1 LRFSASLAAHL
12 HSICAGKTVSMKPLT
27 SSARIFIGATIL
39 CGLAVLAFGFYRAQ
53 WTDLGPFLC
62 YFVLAMLASGMKVKL
77 PGVTGTMSVIFLF
90 ILIGIHELSMAE
102 TLLISLA
109 GTLVQCYWKTRTN
122 PRPIQV
128 LFNVASM
135 STAVGVASYAYHASA
150 GMLRNS
156 PPLMLIL
163 AATVF
168 FVLNTVPVSCVI
180 ALTEGKSLQKIWAEC
195 YFWSFPYY
203 LAGAAIAAL
212 TSLVQHYAGW
222 QSSLLVMPVIYSIYR
237 SYNVYLGLL
246 DGEKKHVE
254 EVAALHMRTIE
265 ALALAIEAKDQMAHS
280 HLQRVRVYAVE
291 MGRELGLDDNE
302 LNALRAAALLH
313 DIGKLAVPEHILSKP
328 GRLTAEEFEKMK
340 IHPIVGGEILEQ
352 VQFPYPVVPIV
363 KAHHEKWDGSG
374 YPLGLRGEEIPIGA
388 RILAAVDCLDAVA
401 SDRQYRKALPLEEAM
416 AVVAAGSGTQYEP
429 RIVEILGRRYK
440 ELERLATAKSAE
452 RARLS
457 INLRVPNGKAPA
469 AGFERTIAAHRSP
482 NASSVDF
489 LASIAAARQEVQML
503 FELSHDLGNS
513 LSLDETLSVLAARLK
528 HLIPYDSIVVYAF
541 DEGELLPQYVV
552 GNHSRALSSLRI
564 PIGSGI
570 SGWVAQNRKPIVNGD
585 PVLEPGYINDAT
597 AATVLR
603 SALAIPLEGT
613 EGVVGVLTLYRAE
626 SDAFSRDQLRIL
638 MGISS
643 KLALTM
649 QNALKYRVAEDSAT
663 TDYLTGLPNARSLF
677 LHLDSELARAKR
689 SKSGLTVFVCDLNGF
704 KQVNDRFG
712 HLEGNR
718 VLKLFADKLKDTCR
732 EYDYVARMGGD
743 EFVLVMP
750 GLSAEAVA
758 KKEAQLSLLAAAA
771 GREVCGQDVV
781 SLSIGEALYPTD
793 AADAEQL
800 LVEADRRM
808 YSKKQQHRNELR
820 TANPLLNGNFESLAV
835 H

>member
-1 LRFSASLAAHL
+1 ML
-12 HSICAGKTVSMKPLT
+12 M
-27 SSARIFIGATIL
+27 
-39 CGLAVLAFGFYRAQ
+39 GLYRAS
-53 WTDLGPFLC
+53 WPDLGPFIC
-62 YFVLAMLASGMKVKL
+62 YFILAMLASGMKIKL

-90 ILIGIHELSMAE
+90 ILIGIHELSIAE
-102 TLLISLA
+102 TLMISLA
-109 GTLVQCYWKTRTN
+109 GTLVQCYWKTRT
-122 PRPIQV
+122 RPKAVQV
-128 LFNVASM
+128 LFNVSSM
-135 STAVGVASYAYHASA
+135 STAVGVAAYAYRESA
-150 GMLRNS
+150 GILRNS

-168 FVLNTVPVSCVI
+168 FVLNTAPVSCII
-180 ALTEGKSLQKIWAEC
+180 ALTEGKSLRKIWSEC

-237 SYNVYLGLL
+237 SYSVYLGLL

-254 EVAALHMRTIE
+254 EVASLHMRTIE
-265 ALALAIEAKDQMAHS
+265 ALALAIEAKDQMTHS

-291 MGRELGLDDNE
+291 LGRELGLDESE
-302 LNALRAAALLH
+302 LNALRAASVLH

-328 GRLTAEEFEKMK
+328 GRLTVEEFEKMK

-363 KAHHEKWDGSG
+363 RAHHEKWDGSG
-374 YPLGLRGEEIPIGA
+374 YPQGLKGEEIPIGA
-388 RILAAVDCLDAVA
+388 RILSVVDCLDAVA
-401 SDRQYRKALPLEEAM
+401 SDRKYRKALPLDEAM
-416 AVVAAGSGTQYEP
+416 AVVAAGSGSQYDP
-429 RIVEILGRRYK
+429 QIVDILQRRYV
-440 ELERLATAKSAE
+440 ELERMATKQTAE
-452 RARLS
+452 RAKLS
-457 INLRVPNGKAPA
+457 VDLKVANGKAPA
-469 AGFERTIAAHRSP
+469 SGFERSIPLPRSG
-482 NASSVDF
+482 NGTSVDF

-513 LSLDETLSVLAARLK
+513 LSLDETLSVLAVRLK
-528 HLIPYDSIVVYAF
+528 HLIPYDSIAIYAASN
-541 DEGELLPQYVV
+541 GELLPQYVG
-552 GNHSRALSSLRI
+552 GNNFRTLSSLRI

-570 SGWVAQNRKPIVNGD
+570 SGWVAENRKCIVNGD
-585 PVLEPGYINDAT
+585 PSLEPGYLSDPQSKTGA
-597 AATVLR
+597 LR
-603 SALAIPLEGT
+603 SALSIPLEGT
-613 EGVVGVLTLYRAE
+613 EGVVGVLTLYRPE
-626 SDAFSRDQLRIL
+626 VDAFSRDQLRIL
-638 MGISS
+638 MAISS

-689 SKSGLTVFVCDLNGF
+689 SSGGLTVFVCDLDGF

-718 VLKLFADKLKDTCR
+718 VLRLFADKLKETCR

-750 GLSAEAVA
+750 GLSADAVA
-758 KKEAQLSLLAAAA
+758 KKAAQLSVLAAAA

-781 SLSIGEALYPTD
+781 SLSIGEAFYPDD
-793 AADAEQL
+793 AVDAEQL

-808 YSKKQQHRNELR
+808 YSKKQKHRNDLR
-820 TANPLLNGNFESLAV
+820 TTSPLLNLHTQSLAV

>member
-1 LRFSASLAAHL
+1 
-12 HSICAGKTVSMKPLT
+12 MKPLS
-27 SSARIFIGATIL
+27 SSARAFIALTII
-39 CGLAVLAFGFYRAQ
+39 CGCAVMLMGLYRAS
-53 WTDLGPFLC
+53 WPDLGPFIC
-62 YFVLAMLASGMKVKL
+62 YFLLAMLASGMKIKL

-90 ILIGIHELSMAE
+90 ILIGIHELSIAE
-102 TLLISLA
+102 TLMISLA
-109 GTLVQCYWKTRTN
+109 GTLVQCYWKTRT
-122 PRPIQV
+122 RPKAVQV
-128 LFNVASM
+128 LFNVSSM
-135 STAVGVASYAYHASA
+135 STAVGVAAYVYRESA
-150 GMLRNS
+150 GFLRNS

-168 FVLNTVPVSCVI
+168 FVLNTAPVSCII
-180 ALTEGKSLQKIWAEC
+180 ALTEGKSLRKIWSEC

-237 SYNVYLGLL
+237 SYSVYLGLL

-254 EVAALHMRTIE
+254 EVAGLHMRTIE
-265 ALALAIEAKDQMAHS
+265 ALALAIEAKDQMTHS
-280 HLQRVRVYAVE
+280 HLQRVRVYALE
-291 MGRELGLDDNE
+291 LGRELGLDENE
-302 LNALRAAALLH
+302 LNALRAAAVLH

-328 GRLTAEEFEKMK
+328 GRLTVEEFEKMK

-352 VQFPYPVVPIV
+352 VRFPYPVVPIV
-363 KAHHEKWDGSG
+363 RAHHEKWDGSG
-374 YPLGLRGEEIPIGA
+374 YPQGLKGEEIPIGA
-388 RILAAVDCLDAVA
+388 RILSVVDCLDAVA
-401 SDRQYRKALPLEEAM
+401 SDRKYRKALPLDEAM
-416 AVVAAGSGTQYEP
+416 AVVAAGSGTQYDP
-429 RIVEILGRRYK
+429 QIVEILQRRYV
-440 ELERLATAKSAE
+440 ELERMATKQTAE
-452 RARLS
+452 RAKLS
-457 INLRVPNGKAPA
+457 VDLKVAHGRAPA
-469 AGFERTIAAHRSP
+469 SGLERSVAMPRSG
-482 NASSVDF
+482 NGTSVDF

-513 LSLDETLSVLAARLK
+513 LSLDETLSVLAVRLK
-528 HLIPYDSIVVYAF
+528 HLIPYDSIAIYAASN
-541 DEGELLPQYVV
+541 GELLPQYVG
-552 GNHSRALSSLRI
+552 GNNFRALSSLRI

-570 SGWVAQNRKPIVNGD
+570 SGWVAENRKCIVNGD
-585 PVLEPGYINDAT
+585 PSLEPGYLSDPQT
-597 AATVLR
+597 SPLR

-613 EGVVGVLTLYRAE
+613 EGVVGVLTLYRPE
-626 SDAFSRDQLRIL
+626 LDAFSRDQLRIL
-638 MGISS
+638 MAISS

-689 SKSGLTVFVCDLNGF
+689 GNGGLTVFVCDLDGF

-718 VLKLFADKLKDTCR
+718 VLRLFADKLKETCR

-750 GLSAEAVA
+750 GLSADAVA
-758 KKEAQLSLLAAAA
+758 KKAAQLSVLAAAA

-781 SLSIGEALYPTD
+781 SLSIGEAFYPDD

-808 YSKKQQHRNELR
+808 YSKKQKHRNDLR
-820 TANPLLNGNFESLAV
+820 TASPLLNLHIQSLAV

>member
-1 LRFSASLAAHL
+1 
-12 HSICAGKTVSMKPLT
+12 MKPL
-27 SSARIFIGATIL
+27 SKPARAFIAITIV
-39 CGLAVLAFGFYRAQ
+39 CGCAVMLMGLYRAS
-53 WTDLGPFLC
+53 WPDLGPFIC
-62 YFVLAMLASGMKVKL
+62 YFILAMLASGMKIKL

-90 ILIGIHELSMAE
+90 ILIGIHELSIAE
-102 TLLISLA
+102 TLMISLA
-109 GTLVQCYWKTRTN
+109 GTLVQCYWKTRT
-122 PRPIQV
+122 RPKAVQV
-128 LFNVASM
+128 LFNVSSM
-135 STAVGVASYAYHASA
+135 STAVGVAAYAYRESA
-150 GMLRNS
+150 GLLRNS

-168 FVLNTVPVSCVI
+168 FVLNTAPVSCII
-180 ALTEGKSLQKIWAEC
+180 ALTEGKSLRKIWSEC

-237 SYNVYLGLL
+237 SYSVYLGLL

-254 EVAALHMRTIE
+254 EVAGLHMRTIE
-265 ALALAIEAKDQMAHS
+265 ALALAIEAKDQMTHS

-291 MGRELGLDDNE
+291 LGRELGLDQSE
-302 LNALRAAALLH
+302 LNALRAAAVLH

-328 GRLTAEEFEKMK
+328 GRLTVEEFEKMK

-352 VQFPYPVVPIV
+352 VRFPYPVVPIV
-363 KAHHEKWDGSG
+363 RAHHEKWDGTG
-374 YPLGLRGEEIPIGA
+374 YPQGLRGDEIPIGA
-388 RILAAVDCLDAVA
+388 RILSVVDCLDAVA
-401 SDRQYRKALPLEEAM
+401 SDRKYRKALPLDEAM
-416 AVVAAGSGTQYEP
+416 AVVAAGSGTQYDP
-429 RIVEILGRRYK
+429 QIVDILQRRYVD
-440 ELERLATAKSAE
+440 LERMATKQTAE
-452 RARLS
+452 RAKLS
-457 INLRVPNGKAPA
+457 VDLKVANGKAPA
-469 AGFERTIAAHRSP
+469 SGLERSIPIPRSG
-482 NASSVDF
+482 NGTSVDF

-513 LSLDETLSVLAARLK
+513 LSLDETLSVLAVRLK
-528 HLIPYDSIVVYAF
+528 HLIPYDSIAIYAASN
-541 DEGELLPQYVV
+541 GELLPQYVG
-552 GNHSRALSSLRI
+552 GNNFRALSSLRI

-570 SGWVAQNRKPIVNGD
+570 SGWVAENRKCIVNGD
-585 PVLEPGYINDAT
+585 PSLEPGYLSDPQTSA
-597 AATVLR
+597 LR

-613 EGVVGVLTLYRAE
+613 EGVVGVLSLYRPE
-626 SDAFSRDQLRIL
+626 LDAFSRDQLRIL
-638 MGISS
+638 MAISS

-689 SKSGLTVFVCDLNGF
+689 SNGGLTVFVCDLDGF

-718 VLKLFADKLKDTCR
+718 VLRLFADKLKEACR

-750 GLSAEAVA
+750 GLSADAVA
-758 KKEAQLSLLAAAA
+758 KKAAQLSALAAAA

-781 SLSIGEALYPTD
+781 SLSIGEAFYPDD

-808 YSKKQQHRNELR
+808 YSKKQKQRNDLR
-820 TANPLLNGNFESLAV
+820 TTNPLLNLHTQSLAV

>member
-1 LRFSASLAAHL
+1 
-12 HSICAGKTVSMKPLT
+12 MKPLST
-27 SSARIFIGATIL
+27 PARAFLAITIV
-39 CGLAVLAFGFYRAQ
+39 CGFVVLALGFYHAA
-53 WTDLGPFLC
+53 WPDLGPFFC
-62 YFVLAMLASGMKVKL
+62 YFVLAMLASGMKIKL

-90 ILIGIHELSMAE
+90 ILIGIHELSIAE
-102 TLLISLA
+102 TLVISLA
-109 GTLVQCYWKTRTN
+109 GTLVQCYWKTRT
-122 PRPIQV
+122 RPKAIQV

-135 STAVGVASYAYHASA
+135 STAVGVAAYAYRESA
-150 GMLRNS
+150 GILRNS

-168 FVLNTVPVSCVI
+168 FVLNTAPVSCVI
-180 ALTEGKSLQKIWAEC
+180 ALTEGKSLRKIWSEC

-222 QSSLLVMPVIYSIYR
+222 QSSLLVMPVIYSIFR
-237 SYNVYLGLL
+237 SYSVYLGLL

-265 ALALAIEAKDQMAHS
+265 ALALAIEAKDQMTHS

-291 MGRELGLDDNE
+291 IGRELGLDESE
-302 LNALRAAALLH
+302 LNALRAAAVLH

-328 GRLTAEEFEKMK
+328 GRLTVEEFEKMK

-363 KAHHEKWDGSG
+363 KAHHEKWDGTG
-374 YPLGLRGEEIPIGA
+374 YPQGLRGEEIPIGA
-388 RILAAVDCLDAVA
+388 RILSAVDCLDAVA
-401 SDRQYRKALPLEEAM
+401 SDRKYRKALALDEAM
-416 AVVAAGSGTQYEP
+416 AVVAAGAGTQYDP
-429 RIVEILGRRYK
+429 HIVDILRRRYV
-440 ELERLATAKSAE
+440 ELERMATAQTAE
-452 RARLS
+452 RAKLS
-457 INLRVPNGKAPA
+457 VDLKIANGKAPA
-469 AGFERTIAAHRSP
+469 SGLERSIPLPRAGNGT
-482 NASSVDF
+482 SVDF

-513 LSLDETLSVLAARLK
+513 LSLDETLSVLAVRLK
-528 HLIPYDSIVVYAF
+528 HLIAYDSIAIYASTN
-541 DEGELLPQYVV
+541 DELLPQYVG
-552 GNHSRALSSLRI
+552 GNNFRALSSLRI
-564 PIGSGI
+564 PVGSGI
-570 SGWVAQNRKPIVNGD
+570 SGWVAENRKCIVNGD
-585 PVLEPGYINDAT
+585 PSLEPGYVSDSSVAG
-597 AATVLR
+597 ALR
-603 SALAIPLEGT
+603 SALSIPLEGT
-613 EGVVGVLTLYRAE
+613 EGVVGVLTLYRTE
-626 SDAFSRDQLRIL
+626 LDAFSRDQLRIL
-638 MGISS
+638 MAISS

-663 TDYLTGLPNARSLF
+663 TDYLTALPNARSLF

-689 SKSGLTVFVCDLNGF
+689 SNTALTVFVCDLDGF

-718 VLKLFADKLKDTCR
+718 VLRLFADKLKETCR

-750 GLSAEAVA
+750 GLSLEAIA
-758 KKEAQLSLLAAAA
+758 KKEAQLGLLAAAA
-771 GREVCGQDVV
+771 GREVCGHDVV
-781 SLSIGEALYPTD
+781 SLSVGEAFYPDD
-793 AADAEQL
+793 AVDAEQL

-808 YSKKQQHRNELR
+808 YSKKQKHRNELR
-820 TANPLLNGNFESLAV
+820 TTNPLLNLHIQSLAV

>member
-1 LRFSASLAAHL
+1 
-12 HSICAGKTVSMKPLT
+12 MKPLS
-27 SSARIFIGATIL
+27 SSARAFIATTIV
-39 CGLAVLAFGFYRAQ
+39 CGCAVMLMGLYRAS
-53 WTDLGPFLC
+53 WPDLGPFIC
-62 YFVLAMLASGMKVKL
+62 YFILAMLASGMKIKL

-90 ILIGIHELSMAE
+90 ILIGIHELSIAE
-102 TLLISLA
+102 TLMISLA
-109 GTLVQCYWKTRTN
+109 GTLVQCYWKTRT
-122 PRPIQV
+122 RPKAVQV
-128 LFNVASM
+128 LFNVSSM
-135 STAVGVASYAYHASA
+135 STAVGVAAYAYRESA
-150 GMLRNS
+150 GILRNS

-168 FVLNTVPVSCVI
+168 FVLNTAPVSCII
-180 ALTEGKSLQKIWAEC
+180 ALTEGKSLRKIWSEC

-237 SYNVYLGLL
+237 SYSVYLGLL

-254 EVAALHMRTIE
+254 EVASLHMRTIE
-265 ALALAIEAKDQMAHS
+265 ALALAIEAKDQMTHS

-291 MGRELGLDDNE
+291 LGRELGLDESE
-302 LNALRAAALLH
+302 LNALRAASVLH

-328 GRLTAEEFEKMK
+328 GRLTVEEFEKMK

-363 KAHHEKWDGSG
+363 RAHHEKWDGSG
-374 YPLGLRGEEIPIGA
+374 YPQGLKGEEIPIGA
-388 RILAAVDCLDAVA
+388 RILSVVDCLDAVA
-401 SDRQYRKALPLEEAM
+401 SDRKYRKALPLDEAM
-416 AVVAAGSGTQYEP
+416 AVVAAGSGSQYDP
-429 RIVEILGRRYK
+429 QIVDILQRRYV
-440 ELERLATAKSAE
+440 ELERMATKQTAE
-452 RARLS
+452 RAKLS
-457 INLRVPNGKAPA
+457 VDLKVANGKAPA
-469 AGFERTIAAHRSP
+469 SGFERSIPLPRSG
-482 NASSVDF
+482 NGTSVDF

-513 LSLDETLSVLAARLK
+513 LSLDETLSVLAVRLK
-528 HLIPYDSIVVYAF
+528 HLIPYDSIAIYAASN
-541 DEGELLPQYVV
+541 GELLPQYVG
-552 GNHSRALSSLRI
+552 GNNFRTLSSLRI

-570 SGWVAQNRKPIVNGD
+570 SGWVAENRKCIVNGD
-585 PVLEPGYINDAT
+585 PSLEPGYLSDPQSKTGA
-597 AATVLR
+597 LR
-603 SALAIPLEGT
+603 SALSIPLEGT
-613 EGVVGVLTLYRAE
+613 EGVVGVLTLYRPE
-626 SDAFSRDQLRIL
+626 VDAFSRDQLRIL
-638 MGISS
+638 MAISS

-689 SKSGLTVFVCDLNGF
+689 SSGGLTVFVCDLDGF

-718 VLKLFADKLKDTCR
+718 VLRLFADKLKETCR

-750 GLSAEAVA
+750 GLSADAVA
-758 KKEAQLSLLAAAA
+758 KKAAQLSVLAAAA

-781 SLSIGEALYPTD
+781 SLSIGEAFYPDD
-793 AADAEQL
+793 AVDAEQL

-808 YSKKQQHRNELR
+808 YSKKQKHRNDLR
-820 TANPLLNGNFESLAV
+820 TTSPLLNLHTQSLAV

>member
-1 LRFSASLAAHL
+1 
-12 HSICAGKTVSMKPLT
+12 MKPL
-27 SSARIFIGATIL
+27 SRPARAFIAITIV
-39 CGLAVLAFGFYRAQ
+39 CGCAVMLMGLYRAS
-53 WTDLGPFLC
+53 WPDLGPFIC
-62 YFVLAMLASGMKVKL
+62 YFLLAMLASGMKIKL

-90 ILIGIHELSMAE
+90 ILIGIHELSIAE
-102 TLLISLA
+102 TLMISLA
-109 GTLVQCYWKTRTN
+109 GTLVQCYWKTRT
-122 PRPIQV
+122 RPKAIQV
-128 LFNVASM
+128 MFNVASM
-135 STAVGVASYAYHASA
+135 STAVGVAAYAYSKSA
-150 GMLRNS
+150 GLLRNS

-168 FVLNTVPVSCVI
+168 FVLNTAPVSCII
-180 ALTEGKSLQKIWAEC
+180 ALTEGKSLRKIWSEC

-237 SYNVYLGLL
+237 SYSVYLGLL

-254 EVAALHMRTIE
+254 EVAGLHMRTIE
-265 ALALAIEAKDQMAHS
+265 ALALAIEAKDQMTHS

-291 MGRELGLDDNE
+291 LGRELGLDDSE
-302 LNALRAAALLH
+302 LNALRAAAVLH

-328 GRLTAEEFEKMK
+328 GRLTVEEFEKMK

-352 VQFPYPVVPIV
+352 VRFPYPVVPIV
-363 KAHHEKWDGSG
+363 RAHHEKWDGSG
-374 YPLGLRGEEIPIGA
+374 YPQGLKGDEIPIGA
-388 RILAAVDCLDAVA
+388 RILSVVDCLDAVA
-401 SDRQYRKALPLEEAM
+401 SDRKYRKALPLDEAM
-416 AVVAAGSGTQYEP
+416 AVVAAGAGTQYDP
-429 RIVEILGRRYK
+429 QIVDILQRRYVD
-440 ELERLATAKSAE
+440 LERMATKQTAE
-452 RARLS
+452 RAKLS
-457 INLRVPNGKAPA
+457 VDLKVANGKAPA
-469 AGFERTIAAHRSP
+469 SGLERSIPIPRSG
-482 NASSVDF
+482 NGTSVDF

-513 LSLDETLSVLAARLK
+513 LSLDETLSVLAVRLK
-528 HLIPYDSIVVYAF
+528 HLIPYDSIAIYAASN
-541 DEGELLPQYVV
+541 GELLPQYVG
-552 GNHSRALSSLRI
+552 GNNFRALSSLRI

-570 SGWVAQNRKPIVNGD
+570 SGWVAENRKCIVNGD
-585 PVLEPGYINDAT
+585 PSLEPGYLSDPEAKT
-597 AATVLR
+597 GALR

-613 EGVVGVLTLYRAE
+613 EGVVGVLTLYRPE
-626 SDAFSRDQLRIL
+626 VDAFSRDQLRIL
-638 MGISS
+638 MAISS

-689 SKSGLTVFVCDLNGF
+689 SNGGLTVFVCDLDGF

-718 VLKLFADKLKDTCR
+718 VLRLFADKLKETCR

-750 GLSAEAVA
+750 GLSADAVA
-758 KKEAQLSLLAAAA
+758 KKAAQLGVLAAAA

-781 SLSIGEALYPTD
+781 SLSIGEAFYPDD

-808 YSKKQQHRNELR
+808 YSKKQKHRNDLR
-820 TANPLLNGNFESLAV
+820 TTSPLVNLHTQSLAV

>member
-1 LRFSASLAAHL
+1 
-12 HSICAGKTVSMKPLT
+12 MKPL
-27 SSARIFIGATIL
+27 SNLARAFILATVV
-39 CGLAVLAFGFYRAQ
+39 CGFAVLALGIYDAA
-53 WTDLGPFLC
+53 WTNLGPFFC

-90 ILIGIHELSMAE
+90 ILIGIHELSVAE

-109 GTLVQCYWKTRTN
+109 GTLVQCYWHTRSR
-122 PRPIQV
+122 PKPIQV
-128 LFNVASM
+128 LFNVTSM
-135 STAVGVASYAYHASA
+135 STAVGVAAYAYKASA
-150 GMLRNS
+150 GLLRNS
-156 PPLMLIL
+156 PPLMLIV

-168 FVLNTVPVSCVI
+168 FVLNTAPVSCII
-180 ALTEGKSLQKIWAEC
+180 ALTEGKSIRKIWSEC

-222 QSSLLVMPVIYSIYR
+222 QSSLLVLPVIYSIYR
-237 SYNVYLGLL
+237 SYSLYLGLL

-265 ALALAIEAKDQMAHS
+265 ALALAIEAKDQMTHS

-291 MGRELGLDDNE
+291 IGRELGLDENE
-302 LNALRAAALLH
+302 LNALRAAAVLH

-340 IHPIVGGEILEQ
+340 IHPVVGAEILEQ
-352 VQFPYPVVPIV
+352 VQFPYAVVPIV
-363 KAHHEKWDGSG
+363 RAHHEKWDGSG
-374 YPLGLRGEEIPIGA
+374 YPQGLKGEEIPVGA
-388 RILAAVDCLDAVA
+388 RILSVVDCLDAVA
-401 SDRQYRKALPLEEAM
+401 SDRKYRKALALEEAM
-416 AVVAAGSGTQYEP
+416 AVVAAGAGTQYEP
-429 RIVEILGRRYK
+429 RIVEILARRYK
-440 ELERLATAKSAE
+440 ELERLATSQTAE
-452 RARLS
+452 RAKLS
-457 INLRVPNGKAPA
+457 VDLKIANGKAPA
-469 AGFERTIAAHRSP
+469 SGFERSVVPPRSG
-482 NASSVDF
+482 NGTSVDF

-513 LSLDETLSVLAARLK
+513 LSLDETLSVLAVRLK
-528 HLIPYDSIVVYAF
+528 HLIPYDSIAIYAMTE
-541 DEGELLPQYVV
+541 DELVPQYVG
-552 GNHSRALSSLRI
+552 GNNFRALSSLRI
-564 PIGSGI
+564 PVGSGI
-570 SGWVAQNRKPIVNGD
+570 SGWVAENRKSIVNGD
-585 PVLEPGYINDAT
+585 PTLEPGYLHDSRT
-597 AATVLR
+597 AGALR

-613 EGVVGVLTLYRAE
+613 EGVVGVLTLYRTE
-626 SDAFSRDQLRIL
+626 LDAFSRDQLRIL
-638 MGISS
+638 MAISS
-643 KLALTM
+643 KLALSM

-689 SKSGLTVFVCDLNGF
+689 ANSSLTVFVCDLNGF

-718 VLKLFADKLKDTCR
+718 VLRLFADKLKETCR

-750 GLSAEAVA
+750 GLSAEAVL
-758 KKEAQLSLLAAAA
+758 KKEAQLGVLAAAA

-781 SLSIGEALYPTD
+781 SLSIGEAFYPDD
-793 AADAEQL
+793 AVDAEQL

-808 YSKKQQHRNELR
+808 YAKKQKQRNELR
-820 TANPLLNGNFESLAV
+820 TTSPLLNLHTQSLAV

>member
-1 LRFSASLAAHL
+1 
-12 HSICAGKTVSMKPLT
+12 MKPL
-27 SSARIFIGATIL
+27 SRFARTFILATIV
-39 CGLAVLAFGFYRAQ
+39 CGFAVLALGFYHAE
-53 WTDLGPFLC
+53 WTNLGPFIC
-62 YFVLAMLASGMKVKL
+62 YFVLAMMASGMKVKL

-90 ILIGIHELSMAE
+90 ILIGIHELTVAE

-109 GTLVQCYWKTRTN
+109 GTLVQCYWTRS
-122 PRPIQV
+122 RPKAVQV
-128 LFNVASM
+128 LFNLSSM
-135 STAVGVASYAYHASA
+135 STAVGVAAYVYRASS
-150 GMLRNS
+150 GVLRGS

-168 FVLNTVPVSCVI
+168 FVLNTAPVSCII
-180 ALTEGKSLQKIWAEC
+180 ALTEGKSLRKIWSEC

-237 SYNVYLGLL
+237 SYSVYLGLL
-246 DGEKKHVE
+246 NGEKKHVE

-265 ALALAIEAKDQMAHS
+265 ALALAIEAKDQMTHS

-291 MGRELGLDDNE
+291 IGRELGLDDNE
-302 LNALRAAALLH
+302 LNALRAAAVLH

-340 IHPIVGGEILEQ
+340 IHPVVGAEILEQ

-363 KAHHEKWDGSG
+363 KAHHEKWDGTG
-374 YPLGLRGEEIPIGA
+374 YPVGLKGEEIPVGA
-388 RILAAVDCLDAVA
+388 RILAVVDCLDAVA
-401 SDRQYRKALPLEEAM
+401 SDRKYRKALQLDEAM
-416 AVVAAGSGTQYEP
+416 AVVAAGAGTQYDP
-429 RIVEILGRRYK
+429 NIVAILGRRYK
-440 ELERLATAKSAE
+440 ELERLATTKTAE
-452 RARLS
+452 RAKLS
-457 INLRVPNGKAPA
+457 VDLKIANGKAPA
-469 AGFERTIAAHRSP
+469 AGFERSITVPRSG
-482 NASSVDF
+482 NGTSVDF

-513 LSLDETLSVLAARLK
+513 LSLDETLSVLAVRLK
-528 HLIPYDSIVVYAF
+528 HLIPYDSIAIYAISE
-541 DEGELLPQYVV
+541 DELVPQYVG
-552 GNHSRALSSLRI
+552 GNNFRVLSSLRI
-564 PIGSGI
+564 PVGSGI
-570 SGWVAQNRKPIVNGD
+570 SGWVAENRKSIVNGD
-585 PVLEPGYINDAT
+585 PLLEPGYVEDARGNG
-597 AATVLR
+597 VLR
-603 SALAIPLEGT
+603 SALAIPLEGI
-613 EGVVGVLTLYRAE
+613 EGVVGVLTLYRTE
-626 SDAFSRDQLRIL
+626 LDAFSRDQLRIL
-638 MGISS
+638 MAISS
-643 KLALTM
+643 KLALSM

-689 SKSGLTVFVCDLNGF
+689 GNTGLTVFVCDLNGF

-718 VLKLFADKLKDTCR
+718 VLRLFADKLKESCR

-750 GLSAEAVA
+750 GLNAEAVA
-758 KKEAQLSLLAAAA
+758 RKEAQLAVLAAAA

-781 SLSIGEALYPTD
+781 SLSIGEAFYPDD
-793 AADAEQL
+793 AVDAEQL

-808 YSKKQQHRNELR
+808 YSKKQKHRNELR
-820 TANPLLNGNFESLAV
+820 TATPVLNLHTQSLAV

>member
-1 LRFSASLAAHL
+1 MKSL
-12 HSICAGKTVSMKPLT
+12 SNF
-27 SSARIFIGATIL
+27 ARIFIGVTIV
-39 CGLAVLAFGFYRAQ
+39 CGFAVLALGSYHAR
-53 WTDLGPFLC
+53 WTSLGPFLC
-62 YFVLAMLASGMKVKL
+62 YFTLAMLASGMKVKL

-90 ILIGIHELSMAE
+90 ILIGIHELTVAE

-109 GTLVQCYWKTRTN
+109 GTLVQCYWKTSR
-122 PRPIQV
+122 RPKAIQV

-135 STAVGVASYAYHASA
+135 STAVGVTAYAYQASA
-150 GMLRNS
+150 GLLRNS
-156 PPLMLIL
+156 PPMMLIL

-168 FVLNTVPVSCVI
+168 FVLNTAPVSCVI
-180 ALTEGKSLQKIWAEC
+180 ALTEGKSLRKIWSEC

-212 TSLVQHYAGW
+212 TSMVEHYAGW

-237 SYNVYLGLL
+237 SYSVYLGLL
-246 DGEKKHVE
+246 DGEKKHVG

-265 ALALAIEAKDQMAHS
+265 ALALAIEAKDQMTHS

-291 MGRELGLDDNE
+291 IGRELGLEENE
-302 LNALRAAALLH
+302 LNALRAAAVLH

-340 IHPIVGGEILEQ
+340 IHPVVGAEILEQ

-374 YPLGLRGEEIPIGA
+374 YPQGLKGEEIPVGA
-388 RILAAVDCLDAVA
+388 RILSVVDCLDAVA
-401 SDRQYRKALPLEEAM
+401 SDRKYRKALPLDEAM
-416 AVVAAGSGTQYEP
+416 AVVAAGSGTQYDP
-429 RIVEILGRRYK
+429 HIVDILQHRYR
-440 ELERLATAKSAE
+440 ELERLATSKTAE
-452 RARLS
+452 RAKLS
-457 INLRVPNGKAPA
+457 VDLKIANGKAPA
-469 AGFERTIAAHRSP
+469 AGFERSIAAPRSG
-482 NASSVDF
+482 NGTSVDF

-513 LSLDETLSVLAARLK
+513 LSLDETLSVLAVRLK
-528 HLIPYDSIVVYAF
+528 HLIPYDSIAIYAIN
-541 DEGELLPQYVV
+541 EGELIPQYVG
-552 GNHSRALSSLRI
+552 GNNFRALSSLRI
-564 PIGSGI
+564 PLGSGI
-570 SGWVAQNRKPIVNGD
+570 SGWVAENRKSIVNGD
-585 PVLEPGYINDAT
+585 PLLEPGYLHDFRASG
-597 AATVLR
+597 ALR

-613 EGVVGVLTLYRAE
+613 EGVVGVLTLYRTE
-626 SDAFSRDQLRIL
+626 LDAFSRDQLRIL
-638 MGISS
+638 MAISS
-643 KLALTM
+643 KLALSM

-689 SKSGLTVFVCDLNGF
+689 GNSALTVFVCDLNGF

-718 VLKLFADKLKDTCR
+718 VLRLFAEKLKESCR

-750 GLSAEAVA
+750 GLNAEAVA
-758 KKEAQLSLLAAAA
+758 KKEAQLAVLASAA

-781 SLSIGEALYPTD
+781 SLSVGQAFFPDD
-793 AADAEQL
+793 AVDAEQL
-800 LVEADRRM
+800 LVEADRSM
-808 YSKKQQHRNELR
+808 YSKKQKHRNELR
-820 TANPLLNGNFESLAV
+820 TASPLLNLHTQSLAV

>member
-1 LRFSASLAAHL
+1 ML
-12 HSICAGKTVSMKPLT
+12 M
-27 SSARIFIGATIL
+27 
-39 CGLAVLAFGFYRAQ
+39 GLYRAS
-53 WTDLGPFLC
+53 WPDLGPFIC
-62 YFVLAMLASGMKVKL
+62 YFLLAMLASGMKIKL

-90 ILIGIHELSMAE
+90 ILIGIHELSIAE
-102 TLLISLA
+102 TLMISLA
-109 GTLVQCYWKTRTN
+109 GTLVQCYWKTRT
-122 PRPIQV
+122 RPKAVQV

-135 STAVGVASYAYHASA
+135 STAVGVAAYAYRESGAL
-150 GMLRNS
+150 LRNS

-168 FVLNTVPVSCVI
+168 FVLNTAPVSCII
-180 ALTEGKSLQKIWAEC
+180 ALTEGKSLRKIWSEC

-237 SYNVYLGLL
+237 SYSVYLGLL

-254 EVAALHMRTIE
+254 EVAGLHMRTIE
-265 ALALAIEAKDQMAHS
+265 ALALAIEAKDQMTHS

-291 MGRELGLDDNE
+291 LGRELGLDDSE
-302 LNALRAAALLH
+302 LNALRAAAVLH

-328 GRLTAEEFEKMK
+328 GRLTVEEFEKMK

-352 VQFPYPVVPIV
+352 VRFPYPVVPIV
-363 KAHHEKWDGSG
+363 RAHHEKWDGTG
-374 YPLGLRGEEIPIGA
+374 YPQGLKGQEIPIGA
-388 RILAAVDCLDAVA
+388 RILSVVDCLDAVA
-401 SDRQYRKALPLEEAM
+401 SDRKYRKALPLDEAM
-416 AVVAAGSGTQYEP
+416 AVVAAGAGTQYDP
-429 RIVEILGRRYK
+429 QIVDILQRRYVD
-440 ELERLATAKSAE
+440 LERMATKQTAE
-452 RARLS
+452 RAKLS
-457 INLRVPNGKAPA
+457 VDLKVANGKAPA
-469 AGFERTIAAHRSP
+469 SGLERSIPIPRSG
-482 NASSVDF
+482 NGTSVDF

-513 LSLDETLSVLAARLK
+513 LSLDETLSVLAVRLK
-528 HLIPYDSIVVYAF
+528 HLIPYDSIAIYAASN
-541 DEGELLPQYVV
+541 GELLPQYVG
-552 GNHSRALSSLRI
+552 GNNFRALSSLRI

-570 SGWVAQNRKPIVNGD
+570 SGWVAENRKCIVNGD
-585 PVLEPGYINDAT
+585 PSLEPGYLSDPEAKT
-597 AATVLR
+597 GALR

-613 EGVVGVLTLYRAE
+613 EGVVGVLTLYRPE
-626 SDAFSRDQLRIL
+626 VDAFSRDQLRIL
-638 MGISS
+638 MAISS

-689 SKSGLTVFVCDLNGF
+689 SNGGLTVFVCDLDGF

-718 VLKLFADKLKDTCR
+718 VLRLFADKLKETCR

-750 GLSAEAVA
+750 GLSADAVA
-758 KKEAQLSLLAAAA
+758 KKAAQLGVLAAAA

-781 SLSIGEALYPTD
+781 SLSIGEAFYPDD

-808 YSKKQQHRNELR
+808 YSKKQKHRNDLR
-820 TANPLLNGNFESLAV
+820 TTSPLVNLHTQSLAV